1 LAETYEDNGK
11 SINVEVVNFLNIIIL
26 LGALQGF
33 IICFLLFFHKAK
45 SLSNHILAFLILIIS
60 FACLNLYFLEIELPQ
75 QSKFWYNFSLI
86 VPLILAMPMGPL
98 IFFYVRSLIQP
109 GLPFGKNNRIHFY
122 PIVLDLFPRIVGAL
136 YLISRSVGW
145 ISNEDASTWILFID
159 YCDIFIDIPR
169 WLSASIYTAMAW
181 KILKTPTIQKTD
193 ATTKW
198 ARQFVYVFAGFEV
211 IWLLHLVPYVI
222 PTLSVE
228 LIRVFNWYPVYIPL
242 AIMVY
247 WLGINGYLLRTTGR
261 PETKNA
267 LPSQIVENT
276 KKVLQRCMEEDKLYL
291 NPTLSLNM
299 LVEHTAISQKIISSV
314 LNQHVGKSFN
324 DYINGYRIELV
335 KQKLGN
341 GQSHLTITGIAFE
354 CGFNSQATFQRAFKQ
369 ATGLTPTE
377 FLFQKTAKTI

>member
-247 WLGINGYLLRTTGR
+247 WLGINGYLLRATGR